1 MLRLEHLEVI
11 CRHHGRRGAPKG
23 NMFPLGLDRRSVRAV
38 NRRLTET
45 QLRATC
51 RELIGSQRTVS
62 GRALCAALRAR
73 FGAVGKT
80 TRVFAIWREE
90 LTQAAVP
97 PSQAQGCARDC
108 GVTAAACGC
117 RDRGGREFGARAA
130 RGISRGEA
138 SGDVGDGGRSAAAG
152 VADGAAAG
160 QKDARHLIERRA
172 NRDDRGARPVGQ
184 GPLPAVRLAHRS
196 RGASSRSSPRPAS
209 AAARSASS
217 RRSDR

>member
-1 MLRLEHLEVI
+1 MPRLEHWEVI

-23 NMFPLGLDRRSVRAV
+23 NMFPLGLDRRSVRGV

-90 LTQAAVP
+90 LAKVAAVP
-97 PSQAQGCARDC
+97 PGAQGAQEIAELRRRLAAAE
-108 GVTAAACGC
+108 TAAA
-117 RDRGGREFGARAA
+117 ENLARA
-130 RGISRGEA
+130 
-138 SGDVGDGGRSAAAG
+138 
-152 VADGAAAG
+152 
-160 QKDARHLIERRA
+160 QRA
-172 NRDDRGARPVGQ
+172 EFREEKHQETWAMEVDRLRMELQAARPPVKKT
-184 GPLPAVRLAHRS
+184 LVV
-196 RGASSRSSPRPAS
+196 
-209 AAARSASS
+209 
-217 RRSDR
+217 